1 MLIGYTICFET
12 EKDYVKVG
20 PFFDV
25 KPINDKRIEKELK
38 LACDSDMLELDPSEI
53 LDFVVIAMTEDEV
66 QFFEL
71 NPADFWPLKI
81 ESTSDFKFYHK
92 KGGEKD

>member
-1 MLIGYTICFET
+1 MRIGYVICFET
-12 EKDYVKVG
+12 EKEYIKVG

-25 KPINDKRIEKELK
+25 EAIDEKRVEKELK
-38 LACDSDMLELDPSEI
+38 LSCDSDILELDPSEI
-53 LDFVVIAMTEDEV
+53 LNFVVIAMTDDEI
-66 QFFEL
+66 QFFKL

-81 ESTSDFKFYHK
+81 ESTSSFKFYHE